1 MNICSYLPLTR
12 HPSVYPLIS
21 DNHFP
26 LNSYNLLRDRYR
38 ILDLLGEGG
47 FGRTFLAVDELQ
59 SPLLCVVKQLL
70 PNHSIHRQKIQTL
83 FDQEAQ
89 RLAQLEGHTQI
100 PKLLD
105 HFEQDGESFIVQEW
119 IDGWTLQQEIA
130 GAIPFHEIEV
140 RKVLQGMLPVLQYLH
155 DRQIVHR
162 DIKPDNIIRRKC
174 DQQLVL
180 VDFGAAKQLVNI
192 RPIYTGTMIG
202 SVEYAAPEQIKG
214 QAIFASDLY
223 SLGVTCLYL
232 LTQTSPFDLYDIVEN
247 DWKWQAYLP
256 QPISLDLKS
265 ILNKL
270 LQPSVRQ
277 RYQSATEVLTDLN
290 ASSASSMIDGQV
302 KKDIPTNLISSAS
315 NIENSDRSKTT
326 PNKSTSKSNF
336 SVSSPLLSDD
346 TADQDTPLFADD
358 LASIKSLP
366 LVQRVLIVGIGA
378 SFGSVAIASLS
389 FCLSIIILTL
399 SAPRSSDID
408 SARNNQIILAI
419 AAGITGLAGLAA
431 LDLAGSAVVANR
443 GRATLKK
450 NDDYQKRVKDEDEEN
465 YFG

>member
-12 HPSVYPLIS
+12 HPSGHPLIS
-21 DNHFP
+21 DNHLP
-26 LNSYNLLRDRYR
+26 LNSSYLLRDRYR
-38 ILDLLGEGG
+38 ILNLIGEGG

-70 PNHSIHRQKIQTL
+70 PHHSIHRQKIQAL
-83 FDQEAQ
+83 FHQEAQ
-89 RLAQLEGHTQI
+89 RLAQLEGHPQI

-105 HFEQDGESFIVQEW
+105 SFEQDGESFIVQEW
-119 IDGWTLQQEIA
+119 IDGWTLQQEVA
-130 GAIPFHEIEV
+130 GSISFHEIEV
-140 RKVLQGMLPVLQYLH
+140 RKVLQEMLPVLQYLH

-174 DQQLVL
+174 DRQMVL

-214 QAIFASDLY
+214 HAIFASDLY

-232 LTQTSPFDLYDIVEN
+232 LTKTSPFDLYDIVEN
-247 DWKWQAYLP
+247 DWKWEAYLS
-256 QPISLDLKS
+256 QPIDPTLQT

-270 LQPSVRQ
+270 LQPSVRR

-290 ASSASSMIDGQV
+290 ALSMSNGQV
-302 KKDIPTNLISSAS
+302 EKDIPINLVSSTS

-326 PNKSTSKSNF
+326 PNKPTSKSNF
-336 SVSSPLLSDD
+336 SVSPLLLSDD
-346 TADQDTPLFADD
+346 AADQETPLFADD

-366 LVQRVLIVGIGA
+366 LVQRVLIVGIGTF
-378 SFGSVAIASLS
+378 FGSVAIASLS
-389 FCLSIIILTL
+389 FCLSIIIFTL
-399 SAPRSSDID
+399 SAPRSSDVD
-408 SARNNQIILAI
+408 SARNNQIILGLAS
-419 AAGITGLAGLAA
+419 GMTGLVGLAVLENRRRA
-431 LDLAGSAVVANR
+431 L
-443 GRATLKK
+443 LKK
-450 NDDYQKRVKDEDEEN
+450 NGNSQSGDTDQHCDKEN

>member
-12 HPSVYPLIS
+12 HPSGYPLIS

-26 LNSYNLLRDRYR
+26 LNSSHLLRDRYR
-38 ILDLLGEGG
+38 ILNLLGEGG
-47 FGRTFLAVDELQ
+47 FGRTFLAIDELQ

-83 FDQEAQ
+83 FHQEAQ
-89 RLAQLEGHTQI
+89 RLAQLEGHPQI

-105 HFEQDGESFIVQEW
+105 NFEQDGESFIVQEW
-119 IDGWTLQQEIA
+119 IDGWTLQQEVA

-140 RKVLQGMLPVLQYLH
+140 RKVLQEMLPVLQYLH

-174 DQQLVL
+174 DRQLVL

-232 LTQTSPFDLYDIVEN
+232 LTQTSPFDLYDIEEN
-247 DWKWQAYLP
+247 DWKWQVYLS
-256 QPISLDLKS
+256 QPISPDLKS
-265 ILNKL
+265 ILHKL
-270 LQPSVRQ
+270 LQPSVRR
-277 RYQSATEVLTDLN
+277 RYQSATEVLADLN
-290 ASSASSMIDGQV
+290 ALSISNGQV
-302 KKDIPTNLISSAS
+302 EKDIPINLISSAS

-326 PNKSTSKSNF
+326 PNKSASKSNF
-336 SVSSPLLSDD
+336 SVSPLLLSDD
-346 TADQDTPLFADD
+346 TADRETPLFADD

-366 LVQRVLIVGIGA
+366 LVQRVLIVGIGTF
-378 SFGSVAIASLS
+378 FGSVAIASLS

-399 SAPRSSDID
+399 SAPRSSDIY
-408 SARNNQIILAI
+408 SARNNQIILGI

-431 LDLAGSAVVANR
+431 LDLAGSTVVENRRRAN
-443 GRATLKK
+443 LKK
-450 NDDYQKRVKDEDEEN
+450 NDDYQKRDKDKDEDEEN
-465 YFG
+465 HFG

>member
-12 HPSVYPLIS
+12 HPSGYPLIS

-26 LNSYNLLRDRYR
+26 LNSSHLLRDRYR
-38 ILDLLGEGG
+38 ILNLLGEGG

-83 FDQEAQ
+83 FQQEAQ
-89 RLAQLEGHTQI
+89 RLAQLEEHPQI

-105 HFEQDGESFIVQEW
+105 SFEQDGESFIVQEW
-119 IDGWTLQQEIA
+119 IDGWTLQQEVV
-130 GAIPFHEIEV
+130 GSIPFHEIEV
-140 RKVLQGMLPVLQYLH
+140 RKVLLEMLPVLQYLH

-174 DQQLVL
+174 DRHLVL

-214 QAIFASDLY
+214 QAVFASDLY

-256 QPISLDLKS
+256 QPISRDLKA
-265 ILNKL
+265 ILHKL
-270 LQPSVRQ
+270 LQPSVRR
-277 RYQSATEVLTDLN
+277 RYQSAAAVLTDLN
-290 ASSASSMIDGQV
+290 ASSIMTEGQV
-302 KKDIPTNLISSAS
+302 KKNIPINLISSAS
-315 NIENSDRSKTT
+315 NIENSDRSITT
-326 PNKSTSKSNF
+326 LSKSTSKSNF
-336 SVSSPLLSDD
+336 SVSPLLLAED
-346 TADQDTPLFADD
+346 TADQETPLFADD
-358 LASIKSLP
+358 IAALKSLP
-366 LVQRVLIVGIGA
+366 SFQRVLIVGIGTA
-378 SFGSVAIASLS
+378 VGSVAIASLS
-389 FCLSIIILTL
+389 FCLSIIIFTL
-399 SAPRSSDID
+399 STLRSSVD
-408 SARNNQIILAI
+408 STRNNQIILGLAL
-419 AAGITGLAGLAA
+419 GITGLVGL
-431 LDLAGSAVVANR
+431 VVLENR
-443 GRATLKK
+443 RRAILKK
-450 NDDYQKRVKDEDEEN
+450 NDDCQNGDKDTDEDN

>member
-12 HPSVYPLIS
+12 HPSGYPLIS

-26 LNSYNLLRDRYR
+26 LNSSHLLRDRYR
-38 ILDLLGEGG
+38 ILNLLGEGG

-83 FDQEAQ
+83 FQQEAQ
-89 RLAQLEGHTQI
+89 RLAQLEEHPQI

-105 HFEQDGESFIVQEW
+105 SFEQDGESFIVQEW
-119 IDGWTLQQEIA
+119 IDGWTLQQEVV
-130 GAIPFHEIEV
+130 GSIPFHEIEV
-140 RKVLQGMLPVLQYLH
+140 RKVLLEMLPVLQYLH

-174 DQQLVL
+174 DRQLVL

-214 QAIFASDLY
+214 QAVFASDLY

-256 QPISLDLKS
+256 QPISRDLKA
-265 ILNKL
+265 ILHKL
-270 LQPSVRQ
+270 LQPSVRR
-277 RYQSATEVLTDLN
+277 RYQSAAAVLIDLN
-290 ASSASSMIDGQV
+290 ASSIMTEGQV
-302 KKDIPTNLISSAS
+302 KKNIPINLISSAS
-315 NIENSDRSKTT
+315 NIENSDRSITT
-326 PNKSTSKSNF
+326 LSKSTSKSNF
-336 SVSSPLLSDD
+336 SVSPLLLAED
-346 TADQDTPLFADD
+346 TADQETPLFADD
-358 LASIKSLP
+358 IAALKSLP
-366 LVQRVLIVGIGA
+366 SFQRVLIVGIGTA
-378 SFGSVAIASLS
+378 VGSVAIASLS
-389 FCLSIIILTL
+389 FCLSIIIFTL
-399 SAPRSSDID
+399 STLRSSVD
-408 SARNNQIILAI
+408 STRNNQIILGLAL
-419 AAGITGLAGLAA
+419 GITGLVGL
-431 LDLAGSAVVANR
+431 VVLENR
-443 GRATLKK
+443 RRAILKK
-450 NDDYQKRVKDEDEEN
+450 NDDCQNGDKDTDEDN

>member
-12 HPSVYPLIS
+12 HPSGHPLIS
-21 DNHFP
+21 DNHLP
-26 LNSYNLLRDRYR
+26 LNSSYLLRDRYR
-38 ILDLLGEGG
+38 ILNLIGEGG

-70 PNHSIHRQKIQTL
+70 PHHSIHRQKIQAL
-83 FDQEAQ
+83 FHQEAQ
-89 RLAQLEGHTQI
+89 RLAQLEGHPQI

-105 HFEQDGESFIVQEW
+105 SFEQDGESFIVQEW
-119 IDGWTLQQEIA
+119 IDGWTLQQEVA
-130 GAIPFHEIEV
+130 GSISFHEIEV
-140 RKVLQGMLPVLQYLH
+140 RKVLQEMLPVLQYLH

-174 DQQLVL
+174 DRQMVL

-214 QAIFASDLY
+214 HAIFASDLY

-232 LTQTSPFDLYDIVEN
+232 LTKTSPFDLYDIVEN
-247 DWKWQAYLP
+247 DWKWEAYLS
-256 QPISLDLKS
+256 QPIDPTLQT

-270 LQPSVRQ
+270 LQPSVRR

-290 ASSASSMIDGQV
+290 ALSMSNGQV
-302 KKDIPTNLISSAS
+302 EKDIPINLVSSTS

-326 PNKSTSKSNF
+326 PNKPTSKSNF
-336 SVSSPLLSDD
+336 SVSPLLLSDD
-346 TADQDTPLFADD
+346 AADQETPLFADD

-366 LVQRVLIVGIGA
+366 LVQRVLIVGIGTF
-378 SFGSVAIASLS
+378 FGSVAIASLS
-389 FCLSIIILTL
+389 FCLSIIIFTL
-399 SAPRSSDID
+399 SAPRSSDVD
-408 SARNNQIILAI
+408 SARNNQIIL
-419 AAGITGLAGLAA
+419 GLAA
-431 LDLAGSAVVANR
+431 GMTGSVGLAVLENR
-443 GRATLKK
+443 RRALLKK
-450 NDDYQKRVKDEDEEN
+450 NGNSQSGDTDQHCDKEN

>member
-12 HPSVYPLIS
+12 HPSGHPLIS
-21 DNHFP
+21 DNQLP
-26 LNSYNLLRDRYR
+26 LNSSYLLCDRYR
-38 ILDLLGEGG
+38 ILNLIGEGG

-70 PNHSIHRQKIQTL
+70 PHHSIHRQKIQTL
-83 FDQEAQ
+83 FHQEAQ
-89 RLAQLEGHTQI
+89 RLAQLEGHPQI

-105 HFEQDGESFIVQEW
+105 SFEQDGESFIVQEW
-119 IDGWTLQQEIA
+119 IDGWTLQQEVA

-140 RKVLQGMLPVLQYLH
+140 RKVLQEMLPVLQYLH

-174 DQQLVL
+174 DRQMVL

-214 QAIFASDLY
+214 HAIFASDLY

-232 LTQTSPFDLYDIVEN
+232 LTKTSPFDLYDIVEN
-247 DWKWQAYLP
+247 DWKWEAYLS
-256 QPISLDLKS
+256 QPIDPTLQT

-270 LQPSVRQ
+270 LQPSVRR

-290 ASSASSMIDGQV
+290 ALSMSNGQV
-302 KKDIPTNLISSAS
+302 EKDIPINLVSSTS

-326 PNKSTSKSNF
+326 PNKPTSKSNF
-336 SVSSPLLSDD
+336 SVSPLLLSDD
-346 TADQDTPLFADD
+346 AADQETPLFADD

-366 LVQRVLIVGIGA
+366 LVQRVLIVGIGTF
-378 SFGSVAIASLS
+378 FGSVAIASLS
-389 FCLSIIILTL
+389 FCLSIIIFTL
-399 SAPRSSDID
+399 SAPRSSDVD
-408 SARNNQIILAI
+408 SARNNQIIL
-419 AAGITGLAGLAA
+419 GLAA
-431 LDLAGSAVVANR
+431 GMTGSVGLAVLENR
-443 GRATLKK
+443 RRALLKK
-450 NDDYQKRVKDEDEEN
+450 NGNSQSGDTDQHCDKEN